1 MGLGDQLP
9 FQAWTQRMA
18 GTEHDSQSTAAE
30 INKCDLDCLV
40 WIIIQLQ
47 KSLLGPIHMPTIR
60 RALIAVHSVV
70 HRSCAVSSWAV
81 SSRTVSGCAVS
92 VWHGFALV
100 GLVQFRT
107 RLRVLL
113 LLVCHGASQYL

>member
-9 FQAWTQRMA
+9 FQSWTQRMA

-47 KSLLGPIHMPTIR
+47 ESLLRPIHMPTIR

-70 HRSCAVSSWAV
+70 HRSCAISS
-81 SSRTVSGCAVS
+81 CAVS
-92 VWHGFALV
+92 VWHGFGLV

-107 RLRVLL
+107 RMGVWL